1 MMYAWI
7 KAKGVSIEAL
17 VMCFL
22 APILCPADGMG
33 LMRGLRF
40 SLYRNAVLICR

>member
-17 VMCFL
+17 VMCF
-22 APILCPADGMG
+22 
-33 LMRGLRF
+33 F
-40 SLYRNAVLICR
+40 SSDPVPSRRYGPNERTAFQLV